1 MDRGET
7 YSEIE
12 KQLLK
17 EGFVTPEDMA
27 TAHTVRGGNL
37 AVSRKPLGI
46 IAFDRGSVP
55 PDKRV
60 SRLSQPDVQNKIGAQ
75 AQKKKLITANQVREC
90 RKISIEKSVPL
101 SDVLVKKGY
110 LNNADRKK
118 LLSDQLEDIGF
129 VKQTIREG
137 LIRETDLEYALKL
150 KTYRKSICEILYN
163 RNQIT
168 LSELNHVFRKFSHDL
183 KLGQILYQENLIT
196 DEQLDEALSEQAP
209 SRQSLGKILMRKRWI
224 AIEQLYFALSI
235 QYNTPFQKLDGYM
248 YYEKQRVSLRN
259 IVGQKYASE
268 NQMIPLFQNANNLT
282 LAVSNPAN
290 IWSMH
295 GLKTLHTDLQMT
307 CVLITDEKL
316 EQLYALL
323 YGEILRTPTAHL
335 YQSSGSAPP
344 DNAMVISDPGTNIS
358 RIKKMY
364 EGYRYYQQKNGMLPV
379 AEEEAWFYEF
389 IDESYHIICN
399 KFGCNRVQFRFE
411 MENNHPQIMASPIG
425 KA

>member
-1 MDRGET
+1 MDRRET

-27 TAHTVRGGNL
+27 AAYGVRDENL

-46 IAFDRGSVP
+46 IAFDGGNVP
-55 PDKRV
+55 LDKLKA
-60 SRLSQPDVQNKIGAQ
+60 RLTQPDVQDKIGAQ
-75 AQKKKLITANQVREC
+75 AQEKGLITSEQVTEC
-90 RKISIEKSVPL
+90 RKISVNKSVPL
-101 SDVLVKKGY
+101 GDVLVKKGY
-110 LNNADRKK
+110 LADADRKK
-118 LLSDQLEDIGF
+118 LLHDQLEDIGF
-129 VKQTIREG
+129 IKRAIREG
-137 LIRETDLEYALKL
+137 LIRETDLEYGLKL
-150 KTYRKSICEILYN
+150 KTYRKSICEILYD
-163 RNQIT
+163 RNLIT

-183 KLGQILYQENLIT
+183 KLGQILCQENMIT
-196 DEQLDEALSEQAP
+196 DAQLDEALSEQAP
-209 SRQSLGKILMRKRWI
+209 RRQSLGKILMRKRWI
-224 AIEQLYFALSI
+224 AIDQLYFALSI

-248 YYEKQRVSLRN
+248 YYEKQKVALRN

-268 NQMIPLFQNANNLT
+268 NQMIPLFQNASNLT

-290 IWSMH
+290 IWGMH
-295 GLKTLHTDLQMT
+295 GLKTLHADLMMT

-323 YGEILRTPTAHL
+323 YGEIPDAHTG
-335 YQSSGSAPP
+335 QAGESAESAPS
-344 DNAMVISDPGTNIS
+344 DEAMVISDPGTDIS
-358 RIKKMY
+358 RIKKLY
-364 EGYRYYQQKNGMLPV
+364 EGYRYYRRKNGVLPV

-389 IDESYHIICN
+389 IDESYHVICD

-411 MENNHPQIMASPIG
+411 LEDNQPRIMASPIG